1 MLTALHIENFALID
15 RLDLDL
21 HSGLTVLTGETGAG
35 KSIILDAI
43 DAVLG
48 GKASQRLIRSG
59 TTQALVEATFSL
71 TPAIRRWLSDNN
83 IAAEADQLVCSR
95 ELTAGRGTV
104 RSRSRLNG
112 VLVNKPQMETLRQC
126 LVEITAQ
133 GQTLQVGSAE
143 LQRDWLD
150 SFTGAPGL
158 SQRQLVAQA
167 YEAAIQAKLALERRR
182 KAEQDR
188 LEQLDLFE
196 HQARELNGAN
206 LTVGSELESLEQ
218 EQQRLSHSVELQQQ
232 SYQVY
237 QILYEN
243 ETAAGVSA
251 CSDLLGKAEAI
262 LSDMLRYDPEVD
274 PILAMVSDALSQV
287 EEAGRQINTYGETI
301 EADPQRLEEVE
312 QRMRQ
317 LKSLCRKYGRSLE
330 QLIEYRDEIQGSLA
344 LMNGDGQSLEAL
356 EAAFTQR
363 RQALETA
370 CAQLSALRQQ
380 AAKTLETKLVAELK
394 PLAMER
400 VQFKVDLQPIEPT
413 ATGSDRVAFLFSPN
427 PGEPLQPLADTAS
440 GGEMSRFLLALKA
453 CFSAADLGTTLVF
466 DEIDVGVSGRVAQAI
481 AEKLY
486 QLGQQNQVL
495 CVTHQPMVAAMA
507 DNHLRVGKEVIDQA
521 AAAPS
526 KRRKGAKSTANTA
539 ADSASDTEASSA
551 IAIAEAVRTVVR
563 VAPLNDDERRQE
575 LAQLAGG
582 QSHQE
587 SLSFAE
593 ALLSQAASIRQRL

>member
-15 RLDLDL
+15 RLDLRL
-21 HSGLTVLTGETGAG
+21 QPGLNVLTGETGAG

-48 GKASQRLIRSG
+48 GKANQRLIRTG
-59 TTQALVEATFSL
+59 TSRAVVEATFTL
-71 TPAIRRWLSDNN
+71 TPTLARWLEENQ
-83 IAAEADQLVCSR
+83 IATDSNQLTCSR
-95 ELTAGRGTV
+95 ELTAGRGSV

-112 VLVNKPQMETLRQC
+112 VPVNKPQIEALRPF

-133 GQTLQVGSAE
+133 GQTLQVGSPD

-150 SFTGAPGL
+150 SFGGTKLLA
-158 SQRQLVAQA
+158 QRQEVAQA
-167 YEAAIQAKLALERRR
+167 YEAATQARLALERRR

-196 HQARELNGAN
+196 HQSRELNSAN
-206 LTVGSELESLEQ
+206 LTTADEIDTLEQ

-243 ETAAGVSA
+243 EAGQA
-251 CSDLLGKAEAI
+251 CSDLLGKAESI

-274 PILAMVSDALSQV
+274 PILTMVSEALAQV
-287 EEAGRQINTYGETI
+287 EEAGRQINSYGENI

-312 QRMRQ
+312 QRIRQ
-317 LKSLCRKYGRSLE
+317 LKNLCRKYGRSLAD
-330 QLIEYRDEIQGSLA
+330 LIEYRDEIQASLG
-344 LMNGDGQSLEAL
+344 LINGDGQSLESL
-356 EAAFTQR
+356 EATYNKY
-363 RQALETA
+363 RQ
-370 CAQLSALRQQ
+370 
-380 AAKTLETKLVAELK
+380 TLEKGCVKLTDLRKQTAKSLESKLVAELK

-400 VQFKVDLQPIEPT
+400 VQFQVHLQQVEPS
-413 ATGSDRVAFLFSPN
+413 AAGADRIQFLFSPN
-427 PGEPLQPLADTAS
+427 PGEPLQPLAETAS

-453 CFSAADLGTTLVF
+453 CFIQSDQVNTLVF

-486 QLGQQNQVL
+486 QLGQQHQVL

-507 DNHLRVGKEVIDQA
+507 DAHYRVGKQVVDESGGEPV
-521 AAAPS
+521 
-526 KRRKGAKSTANTA
+526 RKGRKSRQK
-539 ADSASDTEASSA
+539 SVEEGSV
-551 IAIAEAVRTVVR
+551 AIAEEVRTVVR
-563 VAPLNDDERRQE
+563 VVPLNQEERREE

-593 ALLSQAASIRQRL
+593 ALLTQAATVRQKS

>member
-21 HSGLTVLTGETGAG
+21 RSGLTVLTGETGAG

-59 TTQALVEATFSL
+59 TSQALVEATFSL

-95 ELTAGRGTV
+95 ELTAGRSTV

-112 VLVNKPQMETLRQC
+112 VLVNKPQMESLRQC

-143 LQRDWLD
+143 LQREWLD
-150 SFTGAPGL
+150 SFTGAAGI
-158 SQRQLVAQA
+158 SQRQQVAQA
-167 YEAAIQAKLALERRR
+167 FEAATQAKLALERRR

-206 LTVGSELESLEQ
+206 LTVGTELESLEQ

-243 ETAAGVSA
+243 ETASGMSA
-251 CSDLLGKAEAI
+251 CADLLGKAEAI

-274 PILAMVSDALSQV
+274 PVLAMVSDALSQV
-287 EEAGRQINTYGETI
+287 EEAGRQINTYGENI
-301 EADPQRLEEVE
+301 EADPQRLEQVE
-312 QRMRQ
+312 QRIRQ
-317 LKSLCRKYGRSLE
+317 LKNLCRKYGRSLE
-330 QLIEYRDEIQGSLA
+330 QLIEYRDEIQGSLE

-370 CAQLSALRQQ
+370 CAQLSTLRRQ

-413 ATGSDRVAFLFSPN
+413 VTGGDRVAFLFSPN

-486 QLGQQNQVL
+486 QLGRQNQVL

-521 AAAPS
+521 AAVPS
-526 KRRKGAKSTANTA
+526 KRRKAAKSN
-539 ADSASDTEASSA
+539 DPEEGSAV
-551 IAIAEAVRTVVR
+551 AIAEAVRTVVR

-593 ALLSQAASIRQRL
+593 ALLSQAANIRQRL